1 MLKLGARHTVRFPR
15 VCALA
20 ILACTLAVPAFA
32 RTFWELEPVK
42 DPSIAIGT
50 YTAVGGRTSPDGVF
64 FVLKN
69 NKDTMPVEV
78 TLLSTD
84 PNAKLH
90 LATFK
95 DSKPFLDK
103 ETDAKGALTIR
114 LRTADEMNFK
124 VSGPAAAAYQ
134 LSVWRGPEIKLPQP
148 GAIVS
153 MESVVGNNAPTAPAA
168 ASSPAASA
176 PSPAAT
182 QPAQT
187 GSDGGTS
194 VLIYVLL
201 AGILIALC
209 VIAFLVYR
217 GQQMRRGS

>member
-1 MLKLGARHTVRFPR
+1 MLRLGAKNAVRSLR
-15 VCALA
+15 IGALA
-20 ILACTLAVPAFA
+20 ILVCTLAVPALA

-42 DPSIAIGT
+42 DPSIPIGT
-50 YTAVGGRTSPDGVF
+50 YAAIGGKTSSDGVF

-69 NKDTMPVEV
+69 NKDTMPVEM

-90 LATFK
+90 LAAFK

-114 LRTADEMNFK
+114 FRTADEMNFK
-124 VSGPAAAAYQ
+124 VSGPAGAAYQ

-148 GAIVS
+148 TPIVS
-153 MESVVGNNAPTAPAA
+153 MESVVGNNAPAAAPSRPPSGPAPAA
-168 ASSPAASA
+168 PAANTA
-176 PSPAAT
+176 
-182 QPAQT
+182 
-187 GSDGGTS
+187 GSGTS

-201 AGILIALC
+201 GAILLALC
-209 VIAFLVYR
+209 AIAFLVYR
-217 GQQMRRGS
+217 GQQMRKGS